1 MFSDRLV
8 RSLAGWGLLV
18 LLGGCSVREDRS
30 DCPCLLVVDLSG
42 LDAAGWVQAGYTSVS
57 WSVRSDGFRIEGCL
71 PLEGLPPELVVEI
84 PRGAA
89 QLTLLSGAD
98 DLCGPD
104 GSLVIP
110 EGEAC
115 PPLLA
120 FSAAV
125 DAALPEVTVPVTLHK
140 RYARVDILFRD
151 YLQDGYSFSLLGTT
165 CGYDPELR
173 PLSGPFRVSLQPDA
187 EGFCSLSVPA
197 QADGSLSLCVY
208 RFGEMERVFRLGEYI
223 LDSGYDWQAEDL
235 EDLSL
240 EIDFV
245 GTTARI
251 RIHQWSK
258 SVYFS
263 IAV

>member
-140 RYARVDILFRD
+140 RYARVDILSGTICRMGILSPFWARPAVMTQSCGLSPVRSGSACSRMRKDFAACRFRPRR
-151 YLQDGYSFSLLGTT
+151 T
-165 CGYDPELR
+165 DPCPSASIVSGRWNGSSVWGSISWTAGMTGKRKTWRISRWRLT
-173 PLSGPFRVSLQPDA
+173 LSGRRP
-187 EGFCSLSVPA
+187 G
-197 QADGSLSLCVY
+197 
-208 RFGEMERVFRLGEYI
+208 
-223 LDSGYDWQAEDL
+223 
-235 EDLSL
+235 
-240 EIDFV
+240 
-245 GTTARI
+245 
-251 RIHQWSK
+251 
-258 SVYFS
+258 
-263 IAV
+263 